1 MEVLINVLKVKERM
15 LGETARKLMVVE
27 IDKTDVVQLH
37 MVEVVVYEMFVAH
50 DLELTLHVGIP
61 EKTQIP
67 DQRKCIIKS
76 ATRNCLPLKT
86 DFISVYINK
95 IPLMAVRLC
104 QKNV

>member
-50 DLELTLHVGIP
+50 DLVSNAVWTPPRAP
-61 EKTQIP
+61 EGW
-67 DQRKCIIKS
+67 
-76 ATRNCLPLKT
+76 CL
-86 DFISVYINK
+86 
-95 IPLMAVRLC
+95 
-104 QKNV
+104 

>member
-1 MEVLINVLKVKERM
+1 MEVLINVQKVKERM

-67 DQRKCIIKS
+67 DQ
-76 ATRNCLPLKT
+76 T
-86 DFISVYINK
+86 NK
-95 IPLMAVRLC
+95 QTNKQQTKKMYY
-104 QKNV
+104 